1 METWIWVAIAI
12 AAVVAAYYFLLRP
25 KSQPAASDVSV
36 DETYKWAASEFR
48 RSYPDEKVA
57 AVIGDKEMETFFL
70 RLADGK
76 VGIYRSRRGKGQAI
90 IVVQSEYRLRAL
102 PEANG
107 LQVDY
112 PEADFFSGNY
122 LFQTER
128 DAADVSTWML
138 NAR

>member
-1 METWIWVAIAI
+1 MDFWVWVAIA
-12 AAVVAAYYFLLRP
+12 AVAVIAAYYFLLRP
-25 KSQPAASDVSV
+25 KAQVVSPDVSV
-36 DETYKWAASEFR
+36 DETYRWAATEFR
-48 RSYPDEKVA
+48 RSYPDARVA
-57 AVIGDKEMETFFL
+57 AVIGDKEMDTFFL
-70 RLADGK
+70 RLEDGK

-112 PEADFFSGNY
+112 PEEDFFSGNY
-122 LFQTER
+122 LFISEQ

>member
-1 METWIWVAIAI
+1 MDIWVWIVIAAI
-12 AAVVAAYYFLLRP
+12 AAIAAYYFLMRP
-25 KSQPAASDVSV
+25 KREAGSHDASVA
-36 DETYKWAASEFR
+36 ETYKWAQGEFR
-48 RSYPDEKVA
+48 RSYPDERVA
-57 AVIGDKEMETFFL
+57 SVIGDKDMETFFM

-90 IVVQSEYRLRAL
+90 IVVQSDYRLRAL

-112 PEADFFSGNY
+112 PEEDFFSGNY
-122 LFQTER
+122 LFRSEQ

>member
-1 METWIWVAIAI
+1 
-12 AAVVAAYYFLLRP
+12 
-25 KSQPAASDVSV
+25 
-36 DETYKWAASEFR
+36 
-48 RSYPDEKVA
+48 
-57 AVIGDKEMETFFL
+57 METFFL
-70 RLADGK
+70 RLVDGK

-112 PEADFFSGNY
+112 PEVDFFSGNY
-122 LFQTER
+122 LFQTEQ

>member
-1 METWIWVAIAI
+1 M
-12 AAVVAAYYFLLRP
+12 
-25 KSQPAASDVSV
+25 
-36 DETYKWAASEFR
+36 
-48 RSYPDEKVA
+48 
-57 AVIGDKEMETFFL
+57 
-70 RLADGK
+70 RLQSGK
-76 VGIYRSRRGKGQAI
+76 VGIFRSRRGKGQTI
-90 IVVQSEYRLRAL
+90 IVVQGEYRLRAL

-122 LFQTER
+122 LFMSEQ

>member
-1 METWIWVAIAI
+1 METWVWLLIAVAVAIA
-12 AAVVAAYYFLLRP
+12 AYYIFGRAKAQKP
-25 KSQPAASDVSV
+25 DDEFSV
-36 DETYKWAASEFR
+36 DEANGWASREFS
-48 RSYPDEKVA
+48 RSYPDSNVA
-57 AVIGDKEMETFFL
+57 AVIGDTEIETFFL
-70 RLADGK
+70 RLSDGK

-90 IVVQSEYRLRAL
+90 IVSQSDYRLRAL

-112 PEADFFSGNY
+112 PENDFFSGNY
-122 LFQTER
+122 HFRSEQ